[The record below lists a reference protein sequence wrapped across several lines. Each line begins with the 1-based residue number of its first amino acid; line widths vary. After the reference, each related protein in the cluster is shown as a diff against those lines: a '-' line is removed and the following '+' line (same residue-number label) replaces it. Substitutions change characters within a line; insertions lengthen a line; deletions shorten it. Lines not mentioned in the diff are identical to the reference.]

1 MADSIQKS
9 GPKLL
14 HPNGCAAATLQGRR
28 EMTKEEKLVRIGRTM
43 KNEMLLQLIA
53 REMVEQTELLK
64 KVVAF
69 EEEVAHELAKPKP

>member
-1 MADSIQKS
+1 
-9 GPKLL
+9 
-14 HPNGCAAATLQGRR
+14 
-28 EMTKEEKLVRIGRTM
+28 MTKEEKLVRIGRTM